1 VLTGKGVTAWRNAI
15 TDLAPAASPAQPAPR
30 PSPAGMT
37 PPASHLPALPAHLAT
52 ELISVLAGLVLAG
65 TVP

>member
-15 TDLAPAASPAQPAPR
+15 TSLAPAAPPARRPPPADRTLPGDSPAP
-30 PSPAGMT
+30 PAGLT
-37 PPASHLPALPAHLAT
+37 A

-65 TVP
+65 TAP

>member
-1 VLTGKGVTAWRNAI
+1 VLTSKGVTAWRNAI
-15 TDLAPAASPAQPAPR
+15 TSLAPAASPAQPAR
-30 PSPAGMT
+30 PAALAGGAL
-37 PPASHLPALPAHLAT
+37 PGSRPALPAALTA

>member
-1 VLTGKGVTAWRNAI
+1 MLTGKGVTAWRNAI
-15 TDLAPAASPAQPAPR
+15 TGLTPASPAARPARR
-30 PSPAGMT
+30 PSPAGEAL
-37 PPASHLPALPAHLAT
+37 PGEGPALPAALTA